1 MRKNNLGTIGLLA
14 GGLIAG
20 VGITA
25 TQGCDAADNL
35 CGPCGTI
42 ATGQLSIAG
51 NAQLDGFF
59 AATAS
64 LQNAT
69 VKINGDFEANILAL
83 ADVYGVGD
91 GSFSATLV
99 DELIAKIQADFDA
112 NLDGGIKVTYAA
124 PKCEA
129 NIDVS
134 VKAQANC
141 EVEAKCD
148 VMVDPGEVSV
158 KCEGQCS
165 GGCSAECMGDLA
177 CEVKTPTVACE
188 GKCEG
193 ACQLDVAAACEG
205 TCNGDCSGNCSAT
218 DAGGKCAGS
227 CDGECSGTCTVS
239 AGASCSG
246 TCQGSCL
253 VQPGSAQCTAEASC
267 RGTCMGE
274 CSGGCSG
281 KATPPSASAN
291 CEASG
296 ECSAQAEAQGSAS
309 LECTPPSLEIT
320 YAFSAGVNAE
330 AQAQFLARIGELK
343 VRGIAIIQG
352 FAKFEALFNGKI
364 DGEVVFPEPPVAQI
378 TASLNGIISA
388 GVSGDLNI
396 PAGRLPCVIPA
407 LQEAVKVLADIGASA
422 AGTIEAQ
429 GKFAAFITSSAG

>member
-1 MRKNNLGTIGLLA
+1 MRKNKLGTIGLLA

-59 AATAS
+59 AAVAS

-69 VKINGDFEANILAL
+69 VKINGDFEANIVAL
-83 ADVYGVGD
+83 ANVWGVGD
-91 GSFSATLV
+91 GTFSATLV
-99 DELIAKIQADFDA
+99 DDLIAKIKGEISA
-112 NLDGGIKVTYAA
+112 NLEGGIKINYK
-124 PKCEA
+124 PPQCSA

-134 VKAQANC
+134 VKAQASC
-141 EVEAKCD
+141 EAEAKCD

-158 KCEGQCS
+158 KCEGSCS
-165 GGCSAECMGDLA
+165 GGCSAMCTGELSCA
-177 CEVKTPTVACE
+177 VKTPTLNCE
-188 GKCEG
+188 GS
-193 ACQLDVAAACEG
+193 CEG
-205 TCNGDCSGNCSAT
+205 TCELEAAATCNGTCHGDCSAGCSAT
-218 DAGGKCAGS
+218 DANGKCNGT
-227 CDGECSGTCTVS
+227 CSGTCS
-239 AGASCSG
+239 GSCELSGKAECKG
-246 TCQGSCL
+246 TCNGTCYVEQ
-253 VQPGSAQCTAEASC
+253 GSAQCTAEAECAGS
-267 RGTCMGE
+267 CMGE
-274 CSGGCSG
+274 CKGGCAG

-291 CEASG
+291 CEASA

-309 LECTPPSLEIT
+309 LECTPPSLDIS
-320 YAFSAGVNAE
+320 YGFKAGIDAK
-330 AQAQFLARIGELK
+330 AQAEFLAKLGELK
-343 VRGIAIIQG
+343 VRGSAIIQG

-364 DGEVVFPEPPVAQI
+364 NGEVVFPEPPVAQI
-378 TASLNGIISA
+378 KASLEGVINA

-407 LQEAVKVLADIGASA
+407 LQEAVKVLVEVGGSA

-429 GKFAAFITSSAG
+429 GKFAAFVTTGN